1 MNPIHSGIIA
11 NQKISY
17 TKEDRISILAL
28 SIHFNTAS
36 CQRYVYIYIHVVHI
50 SGGIPLKSR

>member
-36 CQRYVYIYIHVVHI
+36 CQRYVYIYIYM
-50 SGGIPLKSR
+50 